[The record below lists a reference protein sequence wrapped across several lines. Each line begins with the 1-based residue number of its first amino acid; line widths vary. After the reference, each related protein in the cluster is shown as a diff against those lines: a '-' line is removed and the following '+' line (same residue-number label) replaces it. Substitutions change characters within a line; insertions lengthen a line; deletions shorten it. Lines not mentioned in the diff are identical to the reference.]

1 MITLAFT
8 IADTGNSQ
16 KVIYSKR
23 LSFTLSMNVAIMKIF
38 DFVSLIGPLPF
49 MHLTVLK

>member
-1 MITLAFT
+1 MVSLAFT

-16 KVIYSKR
+16 KISSET
-23 LSFTLSMNVAIMKIF
+23 LPFLLSMNMAIMKIF
-38 DFVSLIGPLPF
+38 DSVSLIVPLPF